1 MSTPTTT
8 APAAQGRVVTLKL
21 TRDETDGS
29 IMMFEQTLPAG
40 AKSTLHL
47 HRDSDEV
54 AYILEG
60 ELTCLIGDDVT
71 VHGPGTCVF
80 MPRGIRHA
88 WKNTDARAGR
98 VLFLYTPAKAGG
110 LIGRQVECVTHS
122 PWTGERGVRP
132 CSNPAPRAFTKLR
145 RPSHRQT
152 CRMTGKHTRHIRLG
166 AIIGHL

>member
-110 LIGRQVECVTHS
+110 LIEEQHRTGRKFNAMN
-122 PWTGERGVRP
+122 ERE
-132 CSNPAPRAFTKLR
+132 
-145 RPSHRQT
+145 
-152 CRMTGKHTRHIRLG
+152 
-166 AIIGHL
+166 